1 MGQILSSDQWQAP
14 RNAAECF
21 YPEHLKLNSKLSWKS
36 HGAISGARKYIY
48 ENLRKQMEF
57 VSREAKQIEDD
68 NLVIFATGQLTYQL
82 LQILRPSIE
91 RDLTAYM
98 TEDHNYIPKE
108 LSFYAKE
115 TLKTSLLY
123 PSLYM
128 GTAIMCYLDQEQ
140 KARFIEEFMKPNA
153 TQQIDERL
161 PELIDLIITTD
172 KPKNISSLDVK
183 HQTLIQVRELVY
195 KFNTRGIYSVYVAKK
210 SLVARLD
217 ILPDIDEHYHQLY
230 ELIDELKDCLVSEKI
245 VYKQLGP
252 YSNYADRE
260 LNEQAKTAELV
271 LYLPLTARQLDQ
283 IVSYDEIMQA
293 SKTRRITQLV
303 NRENST
309 AVVPELGAKRMRI
322 EPASRQAQ
330 QDKSSDEEQ
339 EGQSNYEQQDEQVEL
354 KEEGAI

>member
-21 YPEHLKLNSKLSWKS
+21 YPEHLKLNSRLSWKS
-36 HGAISGARKYIY
+36 HGAISGAKRYIY
-48 ENLRKQMEF
+48 ENLRKQNKEP
-57 VSREAKQIEDD
+57 DD
-68 NLVIFATGQLTYQL
+68 NNLAIFATGQLTYQL

-91 RDLTAYM
+91 RDLTAYL

-128 GTAIMCYLDQEQ
+128 GTALMCYLDQDQ
-140 KARFIEEFMKPNA
+140 KAKFIEEFMKPNA

-161 PELIDLIITTD
+161 PELLDLIITTS

-195 KFNTRGIYSVYVAKK
+195 KFDTRGIYSVYIAKK
-210 SLVARLD
+210 SLVAQLD
-217 ILPDIDEHYHQLY
+217 ILPNIDEHYQRLYQL
-230 ELIDELKDCLVSEKI
+230 INELKDCLVSEKI
-245 VYKQLGP
+245 AYKQLGP
-252 YSNYADRE
+252 YATYAERE
-260 LNEQAKTAELV
+260 LNDQAKTAELV
-271 LYLPLTARQLDQ
+271 LYLPLAVRQLDQ
-283 IVSYDEIMQA
+283 IVSYDELMQA
-293 SKTRRITQLV
+293 SKTRRIMQLA

-322 EPASRQAQ
+322 EAASRQAP

-339 EGQSNYEQQDEQVEL
+339 EGQPNYEQQDEQVEL

>member
-21 YPEHLKLNSKLSWKS
+21 YPEHLKLNSRLSWNS
-36 HGAISGARKYIY
+36 HGAISGAKKYIY
-48 ENLRKQMEF
+48 ENLRKQTEF
-57 VSREAKQIEDD
+57 VSREAMDS
-68 NLVIFATGQLTYQL
+68 NLVIFSTGQLTYQL

-91 RDLTAYM
+91 RDLTAYL
-98 TEDHNYIPKE
+98 TEDHNSIPKE
-108 LSFYAKE
+108 LSFYARE

-128 GTAIMCYLDQEQ
+128 GTAIMCYLDQDQ
-140 KARFIEEFMKPNA
+140 KARFIEEFTKPNA

-161 PELIDLIITTD
+161 SELLDLIITSS
-172 KPKNISSLDVK
+172 KPKNISSLDIK

-210 SLVARLD
+210 SLVAQLD
-217 ILPDIDEHYHQLY
+217 ILPDIDEHYQRLYQLV
-230 ELIDELKDCLVSEKI
+230 DELKDCLVSEKI
-245 VYKQLGP
+245 AYKQLGP
-252 YSNYADRE
+252 YATYADRE

-293 SKTRRITQLV
+293 SKTRRIMQIV

-309 AVVPELGAKRMRI
+309 AVVPELGAKHGY
-322 EPASRQAQ
+322 ESASRKAQ
-330 QDKSSDEEQ
+330 QDEPSDEEQ
-339 EGQSNYEQQDEQVEL
+339 EGQPNYEQHAEI